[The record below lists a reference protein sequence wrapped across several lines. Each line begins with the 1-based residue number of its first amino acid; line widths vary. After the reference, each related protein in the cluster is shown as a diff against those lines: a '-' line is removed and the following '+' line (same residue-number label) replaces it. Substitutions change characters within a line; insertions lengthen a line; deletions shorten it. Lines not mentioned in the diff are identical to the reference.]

1 MILAALFAAATIVA
15 PPWTERTPNLFKVPD
30 RCQDQ
35 PYRVVD
41 RDGKVLPRKLA
52 ELPPGGVVLAVDRQ
66 IDGCRVTTVLWGNV
80 KPDDPNAKTP
90 SVTTQA
96 VSTAIKREDAP
107 SNRR

>member
-1 MILAALFAAATIVA
+1 MILAAVFAAATIGAA
-15 PPWTERTPNLFKVPD
+15 PPTERTPNLFQVPD
-30 RCQDQ
+30 RCKDQ

-52 ELPPGGVVLAVDRQ
+52 DLPPGGVVLAVDRQ

-80 KPDDPNAKTP
+80 RPDDPNPTAP

-96 VSTAIKREDAP
+96 VSKAIRREDAP